1 MSLFKTFSYITKQL
15 ISVPSG
21 NIDSRVKQNYFPLEQ
36 TTELYYISGDR
47 AHHQAILCYWT
58 KQSQKH
64 GRYWLLLTRL
74 VPIDHGIAADQ
85 GSFEP
90 ATTLQPPGF

>member
-47 AHHQAILCYWT
+47 AHHQNVQSLSYTMLLDKAKPKAWPIL
-58 KQSQKH
+58 
-64 GRYWLLLTRL
+64 
-74 VPIDHGIAADQ
+74 AFADTT
-85 GSFEP
+85 GSY
-90 ATTLQPPGF
+90 